1 MITMNES
8 YKELM
13 VKRERG
19 IKETVMRIVCIVPT
33 VLLVL
38 LAFTGSPVIFIA
50 AVACGV
56 LTYFMFQWTDIEFEY
71 LYLDKEITV
80 APSWGRMAV

>member
-1 MITMNES
+1 MNRIKIRKGRMITMNES

-19 IKETVMRIVCIVPT
+19 IKEMVMLIVCIVPT
-33 VLLVL
+33 VLLAL

-56 LTYFMFQWTDIEFEY
+56 LPVDGY
-71 LYLDKEITV
+71 
-80 APSWGRMAV
+80 

>member
-1 MITMNES
+1 MKSGNS
-8 YKELM
+8 
-13 VKRERG
+13 
-19 IKETVMRIVCIVPT
+19 
-33 VLLVL
+33 
-38 LAFTGSPVIFIA
+38 FIA

-80 APSWGRMAV
+80 DKVMARTRRKRAAVLDVNKIEYYL